1 MNNDSEYIYLN
12 FPAFEKEI
20 LKCNKPVIVEFGAEW
35 CGNCQIMKPILSD
48 LSTIYR
54 DQIKIVKLDI
64 EQNKH
69 LVKRYRIQAKPT
81 FLFLKNGEVID
92 LIICLT
98 PRKDFEEKIFKLLT
112 SFASNRQV
120 VNNNSD
126 SHSDC
131 PT

>member
-1 MNNDSEYIYLN
+1 MFISKRLFYPTPPERKDLDMSNDSEYIYLN

-54 DQIKIVKLDI
+54 DQIKIVTLDI

-81 FLFLKNGEVID
+81 FLFLKSGQVVDI
-92 LIICLT
+92 IICLT
-98 PRKDFEEKIFKLLT
+98 PRREFEEKIFKLLT
-112 SFASNRQV
+112 
-120 VNNNSD
+120 
-126 SHSDC
+126 
-131 PT
+131 